1 METINDA
8 TKSKAA
14 KSIGPLKRENESLAV
29 DDEEKANLMNTYF
42 SSIGE
47 KLARS
52 VEPLPL
58 RPIIEEAVPRLSCI
72 PLSCSIIEK
81 KLSSLKPSKAT
92 GPDGISPKLLKLA
105 GPSVAAPLTNLYVR
119 SMDQGVYNDWKI
131 ARLNPVFKKD
141 DETEIGNY
149 RPISLLSV
157 PSKILESCVADA
169 LVKHVLLDNR
179 LLTNNQWAYRKGY
192 STELLLAHLTET
204 WRRVIDSKKVVGVVF
219 IDFQKAF
226 DSVSHSILTHKLKH
240 YFGIEGNLLDWLK
253 DYLRNRK
260 QFTVMNGKKSDYAQV
275 TYGIPQGSVLGP
287 TLFNLYTSDLPD
299 SVTSGEVYMYADDTS
314 IYCVGNT
321 IDHVTTLLNDA
332 LNELLL
338 WCRVNSIFPHP
349 KKCEAMVLFRGRFIG
364 ALKPLR
370 LGDQNIDW
378 VTHSRLLGVTIDN
391 KLTWSRHILEVKK
404 AFALKLNLIN
414 RSRFLPRNML
424 LDLFF
429 KIILPGV
436 TYALPIW
443 GGHSNKDG
451 FKSLESLHC
460 RAACI
465 IFNFLRDMPSEEV
478 LEKAKWDSI
487 FYKYKLGLAKLV
499 YKVYNDLTPPD
510 MRHIIVK
517 AENKHGLRNGYK
529 GLF

>member
-1 METINDA
+1 MDEVKTSSAYWKLLNDA
-8 TKSKAA
+8 TKPKAA

-47 KLARS
+47 KMAKS

-58 RPIIEEAVPRLSCI
+58 RPIIKETAVPCLSDI
-72 PLSCSIIEK
+72 PLSCSIVEK

-92 GPDGISPKLLKLA
+92 GPDSISPRLLKFA

-119 SMDQGVYNDWKI
+119 N
-131 ARLNPVFKKD
+131 
-141 DETEIGNY
+141 
-149 RPISLLSV
+149 
-157 PSKILESCVADA
+157 A

-204 WRRVIDSKKVVGVVF
+204 WRRAIDSKKVVGVVF

-226 DSVSHSILTHKLKH
+226 DSVSHSILIHKLKH
-240 YFGIEGNLLDWLK
+240 YFGIDGNLLDWLK
-253 DYLRNRK
+253 DYLSNRK

-287 TLFNLYTSDLPD
+287 TLFNLYKSDLPD

-321 IDHVTTLLNDA
+321 IDNVTTLLNDA

-338 WCRVNSIFPHP
+338 WCRVNSLFPHP
-349 KKCEAMVLFRGRFIG
+349 RKCEAMVLFRGRFIG
-364 ALKPLR
+364 PLKPLR
-370 LGDQNIDW
+370 LGHQNIDW
-378 VTHSRLLGVTIDN
+378 VVHSRLLGVIIDN

-404 AFALKLNLIN
+404 AFVLKLNLIK

-424 LDLFF
+424 
-429 KIILPGV
+429 
-436 TYALPIW
+436 
-443 GGHSNKDG
+443 
-451 FKSLESLHC
+451 
-460 RAACI
+460 
-465 IFNFLRDMPSEEV
+465 
-478 LEKAKWDSI
+478 
-487 FYKYKLGLAKLV
+487 
-499 YKVYNDLTPPD
+499 
-510 MRHIIVK
+510 
-517 AENKHGLRNGYK
+517 
-529 GLF
+529 